1 MKRLIAL
8 ILFFLLIIGGIMI
21 IYNLLNNLGFIDIDS
36 YFQDIL
42 DSFDSLSSD
51 IDNTT
56 TESLLV
62 LEINHIIF

>member
-21 IYNLLNNLGFIDIDS
+21 IYNLLNNLEFIDIDS

-51 IDNTT
+51 IDNIT
-56 TESLLV
+56 TESSLV